1 MTARHHYSPTERARL
16 RAHGI
21 YEHEFS
27 PPAEVKS
34 ARRWL
39 QRQRVMALCLGDAP
53 ALAHAANAAF
63 SSAALIQAV
72 ILDGWPDGR
81 GDPAFKPLIAYT
93 RTRFNIRPPI
103 ATEPDPPR
111 QS

>member
-1 MTARHHYSPTERARL
+1 MTARHHYSPVERARL

-21 YEHEFS
+21 REHEFA

-39 QRQRVMALCLGDAP
+39 QRQRIMALCLGDAP
-53 ALAHAANAAF
+53 ALARAANASF

-81 GDPAFKPLIAYT
+81 GNPAFKSLIAHY
-93 RTRFNIRPPI
+93 RQKFSI